1 MASEHMIAQV
11 RSGMVVH
18 TADGHPL
25 GKIAQVWIGTDPTAS
40 SPRCDDDTCSRLEV
54 RSGGILKR
62 TVRYVPISA
71 IAAVAVNHVTLS
83 VDAPTVD
90 EREWVR
96 RPGWIT
102 AMITTVA
109 HEKNEAA
116 RRVPPMV

>member
-1 MASEHMIAQV
+1 MAHENIIAQV
-11 RSGMVVH
+11 RTGMPVQ
-18 TADGHPL
+18 TADGQPL
-25 GKIAQVWIGTDPTAS
+25 GKVTQVWVGTDPTAS

-54 RSGGILKR
+54 RRGGVFKR
-62 TVRYVPISA
+62 TVLYVPISA
-71 IAAVAVNHVTLS
+71 IAAVAVNQVTLT

-102 AMITTVA
+102 AMLTTA
-109 HEKNEAA
+109 ADEKNEAA